1 MDWNHLIAADTGV
14 EHDVMYDHVAWRA
27 YGGWLYR
34 LAGTYNRVFNLY
46 LGGSLFVG
54 LNQYEAFRVLPEE
67 LSTDLPKVEFAYGA
81 VPELEMEVFMGRSAA
96 LVIGVQC
103 PVTLGTS
110 IKSDIWNLTG
120 SVGVRIN
127 LHK

>member
-1 MDWNHLIAADTGV
+1 
-14 EHDVMYDHVAWRA
+14 
-27 YGGWLYR
+27 
-34 LAGTYNRVFNLY
+34 
-46 LGGSLFVG
+46 
-54 LNQYEAFRVLPEE
+54 
-67 LSTDLPKVEFAYGA
+67 
-81 VPELEMEVFMGRSAA
+81 MGRSAA

>member
-1 MDWNHLIAADTGV
+1 M
-14 EHDVMYDHVAWRA
+14 
-27 YGGWLYR
+27 
-34 LAGTYNRVFNLY
+34 
-46 LGGSLFVG
+46 G

-67 LSTDLPKVEFAYGA
+67 LSTDLPQVEFAYGA